1 MLDKLGRLGDAADD
15 ADRLYGSLMVPS
27 ALSEWDIGRAGQP
40 YREVARILLGRL
52 SAYLRLHQVS
62 LKGKDTDISTTFLA
76 WLTKECQSNSSKST
90 KSKERKTI
98 AASSET
104 LSSLAAASSFLSLLQ
119 NDLSANAKGL
129 DQTASQVDFDG
140 FKLQKLGSGPL
151 PPDVTGQDI
160 ISARSTIADYVRNNR
175 FIVLDKWLERLI
187 SHAERRLLQSQSED
201 AKIDL
206 TDLSIELLKGFYEH
220 KHPQRGTSEAVLK
233 WAPRLSS
240 AVGKPDLWKLIFR
253 KAPDIVQ
260 VATSRKL
267 LSKCM
272 LSWSMQHVSQCKEW
286 IMSLDHAGPIDFDYE
301 AIALFLVSCSEQ
313 PPAQIEPFSELT
325 SDDSAWANSKDFVT
339 NGTLIAIKSLKQSP
353 HRVTSALGRRNGLPS
368 GFELAFL
375 LARCGKKQL
384 RGVCEPILK
393 DISVADVD
401 SVARTALEVL
411 FLRLY
416 LNFPFWMD
424 LGSAE
429 ARTTLMHASETF
441 ANSWVDWV
449 SSFDDKID
457 EMLHAISTGELKC
470 TKQLAE
476 MSRKQPL
483 LILRK
488 LPKLSAILKEDATID
503 STDPAN
509 QRGAIT
515 GQNLSGK
522 RDVKF
527 HGKLVKMNV
536 QHWGYTYTEPLWV
549 SLLDVLSSM
558 PREVLFTCG
567 LKSGLL
573 DLLTVYLQLMSVQLQ
588 LLSAS
593 KSARLKAKLDGAFTT
608 FKQCNADA
616 WTEWLVSNIGESQV
630 RHLLMSCDFISP
642 QEAMDCA
649 KK

>member
-1 MLDKLGRLGDAADD
+1 
-15 ADRLYGSLMVPS
+15 
-27 ALSEWDIGRAGQP
+27 
-40 YREVARILLGRL
+40 
-52 SAYLRLHQVS
+52 
-62 LKGKDTDISTTFLA
+62 
-76 WLTKECQSNSSKST
+76 
-90 KSKERKTI
+90 
-98 AASSET
+98 
-104 LSSLAAASSFLSLLQ
+104 
-119 NDLSANAKGL
+119 
-129 DQTASQVDFDG
+129 
-140 FKLQKLGSGPL
+140 
-151 PPDVTGQDI
+151 
-160 ISARSTIADYVRNNR
+160 
-175 FIVLDKWLERLI
+175 
-187 SHAERRLLQSQSED
+187 
-201 AKIDL
+201 
-206 TDLSIELLKGFYEH
+206 
-220 KHPQRGTSEAVLK
+220 
-233 WAPRLSS
+233 
-240 AVGKPDLWKLIFR
+240 
-253 KAPDIVQ
+253 
-260 VATSRKL
+260 
-267 LSKCM
+267 
-272 LSWSMQHVSQCKEW
+272 
-286 IMSLDHAGPIDFDYE
+286 MSLDHANPIDFDYE
-301 AIALFLVSCSEQ
+301 GIALFLVSCSEQ
-313 PPAQIEPFSELT
+313 PSAQIEPFSELT
-325 SDDSAWANSKDFVT
+325 SNDSAWANSKEFVT

-353 HRVTSALGRRNGLPS
+353 LRVTRALGRRNGLPP

-375 LARCGKKQL
+375 LSRCGKKQL
-384 RGVCEPILK
+384 RTICELILK
-393 DISVADVD
+393 EISTVSDADSD
-401 SVARTALEVL
+401 ARAALEVL

-424 LGSAE
+424 LGSAD

-441 ANSWVDWV
+441 ASSWVDWV
-449 SSFDDKID
+449 SSFDDRID
-457 EMLHAISTGELKC
+457 EMLHAISTGELKS

-503 STDPAN
+503 STDRAN

-522 RDVKF
+522 RDVRF

-593 KSARLKAKLDGAFTT
+593 KSARLKTKLSGAFTT

-649 KK
+649 KV